1 MAERRNEPQS
11 DGSQNFSRSKG
22 NPNSQRRGDFY
33 ANGRDRGR
41 AEHDEDVPEKK
52 VTSLPSGAKRDSFF
66 KKRDY

>member
-11 DGSQNFSRSKG
+11 DDNQNFSRSKG

-33 ANGRDRGR
+33 ANGRDQGR
-41 AEHDEDVPEKK
+41 AEGDVDVPAQKM
-52 VTSLPSGAKRDSFF
+52 TSLPSGAKRDSYF